1 MAKPPNSLLLPN
13 RKSHIVPLGWAYF
26 IFITLKISEILCD
39 NWPLLHSA
47 QRQAADLTVFCCWCC
62 VTDHHTFVLK
72 THPSN
77 FPAVPD
83 SLMSINWICIQSLYV
98 HSSCSAALF
107 KERLEVC
114 RFTLAQHNEA
124 AGMSYEESCT
134 GAVYKKEKCMKYT
147 FHARWHQPLHPQL
160 HQKTSGLIYEQR
172 VRNRLGELPHLN

>member
-1 MAKPPNSLLLPN
+1 MQSFFYIQTTNHSGSWPNLPTAFYCQTESHTSSLWAELISSLLLSKYLN
-13 RKSHIVPLGWAYF
+13 F
-26 IFITLKISEILCD
+26 FCD

-47 QRQAADLTVFCCWCC
+47 QRQAADLTVFCFCFFSVC

-83 SLMSINWICIQSLYV
+83 SLMSISWICIQSLYV
-98 HSSCSAALF
+98 HSSCSAPLF

-124 AGMSYEESCT
+124 AGMSSEVSCT
-134 GAVYKKEKCMKYT
+134 GAVCKKEKCMKYT
-147 FHARWHQPLHPQL
+147 FHAR
-160 HQKTSGLIYEQR
+160 
-172 VRNRLGELPHLN
+172 